1 MCFHSYRR
9 FAHIRKCTIFTR
21 LKLHSFLRE
30 LITCELLCVRKRVT
44 SFYSKRVCLY
54 ETVCA
59 CLCLCVIEGVYG
71 SCCPWPDLFGKALID
86 VELPPHRV
94 LSGHE
99 DLAAGSTNPG
109 ALNSAICPAM
119 CSHLPAGST
128 QHRSCLI
135 HWVYVRLGPW
145 CSRVGPEIQLAC
157 YCKLLLLLCLVQWAD
172 MLPKLWGLMD

>member
-1 MCFHSYRR
+1 MHDFHTTETTQLL
-9 FAHIRKCTIFTR
+9 A
-21 LKLHSFLRE
+21 RE

-109 ALNSAICPAM
+109 ALNSAIWD
-119 CSHLPAGST
+119 SHVFPST
-128 QHRSCLI
+128 SWEHSAPILSYSLSLCATGTMMLQSGTRDPTS
-135 HWVYVRLGPW
+135 
-145 CSRVGPEIQLAC
+145 
-157 YCKLLLLLCLVQWAD
+157 LLL
-172 MLPKLWGLMD
+172 